1 MADEI
6 KRSLTESEIRD
17 LVETAVAHFDD
28 PDPEDDFALS
38 PACDAIT
45 TLQRNGDQSVF
56 EVCSVLCR
64 SANPRERSVGA
75 AILGQLGYSLELLR
89 DQRFGLLKE
98 MLEREM
104 SGGADPEML
113 MEICFA
119 FGHLKDPRGVSAV
132 VPLARHPFSSVR
144 FAVVY
149 AFSAQDDPVAIT
161 WLIELSKDEDPH
173 VRDWATFALGQ
184 EIEADNSEIRDAL
197 RARLTDVDV
206 DTRLEAISGLARRK
220 DKSVI
225 DHIIAAL
232 EAGEVGAVIYGA
244 VTDLADP
251 IFCMHLMGT
260 KQSGQELPKVVAES
274 HYLRSAWQAAVLACG
289 CDAT

>member
-1 MADEI
+1 MAVEI
-6 KRSLTESEIRD
+6 KRSLMEREIRD
-17 LVETAVAHFDD
+17 LVETAVAHIDD
-28 PDPEDDFALS
+28 PDRGDAFALS
-38 PACDAIT
+38 PACDAIA

-64 SANPRERSVGA
+64 SADPRERSVGA

-113 MEICFA
+113 VAICFA

-144 FAVVY
+144 FAVAY

-161 WLIELSKDEDPH
+161 WLIELSNDEEPH

-184 EIEADNSEIRDAL
+184 QIEADNSEIREAL
-197 RARLTDVDV
+197 SARLTDVDV
-206 DTRLEAISGLARRK
+206 DTRLEAISGLARRN
-220 DKSVI
+220 DKNVI
-225 DHIIAAL
+225 DHILAAL

-244 VTDLADP
+244 VTDIADP

-260 KQSGQELPKVVAES
+260 KQSGRELPKVVAES
-274 HYLRSAWQAAVLACG
+274 RYLRSAWQAAVLACG